1 MEAID
6 TLMTEHR
13 LIERVVGA
21 LVSFADEACRGE
33 TDGRAELDRFVTV
46 IRELADGRHHGKE
59 EQILFAAMV
68 ETGFPSNG
76 GPIAVMLLEHDQ
88 GRSLVRALAE
98 LAARPAPWTLADRD
112 RLAAASRGYADLLL
126 SHIQKEDR
134 ILYPMARQRLP
145 REIQER
151 VDADCAAFQAR
162 EIESGAYARLLR
174 LGEDLAASW
183 SPARGGEASPVPQ
196 EG

>member
-21 LVSFADEACRGE
+21 LASFADEACRGA
-33 TDGRAELDRFVTV
+33 TDGRAELDRFVTFL
-46 IRELADGRHHGKE
+46 RELADARHHGKE

-68 ETGFPSNG
+68 EAGFPSNG
-76 GPIAVMLLEHDQ
+76 GPIAVMLLEHDH
-88 GRSLVRALAE
+88 GRAQVRALAE
-98 LAARPAPWTLADRD
+98 LAGSPAPWTLADRD

-145 REIQER
+145 RQIQDR
-151 VDADCAAFQAR
+151 VDAACAAFQER
-162 EIESGAYARLLR
+162 EIASGAYGRLLR
-174 LGEDLAASW
+174 LGEELAGP
-183 SPARGGEASPVPQ
+183 PACSR
-196 EG
+196 EGDAPFAP